1 MIERLLAAEAAL
13 GRDELD
19 HAQRLFGQV
28 AEADPR
34 NAIAVVGLAR
44 VLARRGD
51 TDAARELL
59 AHALELDPD
68 EAAAHRLMAQLGAGQ
83 PAPVEAVAEPAAVAR
98 PVAPS
103 PVVPS
108 PVVPPPVV
116 PPPAATAAPSAPPRR
131 SLLDRLLGR
140 LGLRRR

>member
-1 MIERLLAAEAAL
+1 VIERLLAAEGAL
-13 GRDELD
+13 ARDELD

-59 AHALELDPD
+59 AHALEIDPE
-68 EAAAHRLMAQLGAGQ
+68 EAAAHRLLAELEAPLEAQ
-83 PAPVEAVAEPAAVAR
+83 VEAPLEAQVEAPLEAQVEAPALARRVADGEVGDESR
-98 PVAPS
+98 G
-103 PVVPS
+103 
-108 PVVPPPVV
+108 
-116 PPPAATAAPSAPPRR
+116 
-131 SLLDRLLGR
+131 LLAW
-140 LGLRRR
+140 LRRLFRFGRS

>member
-51 TDAARELL
+51 TDAA
-59 AHALELDPD
+59 
-68 EAAAHRLMAQLGAGQ
+68 
-83 PAPVEAVAEPAAVAR
+83 
-98 PVAPS
+98 
-103 PVVPS
+103 
-108 PVVPPPVV
+108 
-116 PPPAATAAPSAPPRR
+116 
-131 SLLDRLLGR
+131 
-140 LGLRRR
+140 